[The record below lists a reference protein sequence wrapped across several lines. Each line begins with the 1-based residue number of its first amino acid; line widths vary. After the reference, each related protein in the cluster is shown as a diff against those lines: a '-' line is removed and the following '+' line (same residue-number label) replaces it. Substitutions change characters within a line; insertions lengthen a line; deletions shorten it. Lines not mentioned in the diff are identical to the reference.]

1 MSLPRI
7 LRTFLLFFFF
17 LSIILLPQKSFAQ
30 QSYNVNPE
38 VTEGQVRFL
47 QLSAGFACQLTG
59 INIFSP
65 EHDCKGNLIAQGE
78 RSLGLIGVASDLIGA
93 TYTQPA
99 STGKYISTLSEDF
112 GLTKKAYAQQ
122 SAGFDALA
130 QVQEM
135 WSAIRNL
142 TFVILVAFFILIG
155 FGIMLRFQIAP
166 KTAMTVQNQL
176 PKIVVA
182 IILISF
188 SYAIAGLLVD
198 AMWFSTYTSINVL
211 TNPENG
217 LDQCGGDD
225 PSGGSGNANRTTTS
239 VVTQGLLN
247 NPIGYTTELFGDEGG
262 CFGSLDGISG
272 LAKDLGFTV
281 GDIVSRTAIEAMGL
295 DTDNGDNCDTG
306 WRSLGGVL
314 DVKDCVEDG
323 LFKFIKYLIGIIAVM
338 IFFFAIV
345 FALFRLWFTLIRA
358 YIYVILGTVFA
369 PVWILMGLLPNSS
382 MGFTKWLRFM
392 IAHLLVFPTAALI
405 IIAARTF
412 AVTDSV
418 NNTVDGQFYPPL
430 LGNPN
435 ISDNIGILIAFGFLM
450 IGPELL
456 NMVRDAVKS
465 PPNKTISGA
474 IQGGF
479 GAGVGAGMAGPRFA
493 WKRAM
498 QPWDAHKQDAGF
510 LRKRLIGV
518 GNSSPARWQRY
529 MKAVI
534 GGAPKE
540 HLSGSS
546 SSNSGGSTGH
556 GP

>member
-7 LRTFLLFFFF
+7 LRAFLFSFFF
-17 LSIILLPQKSFAQ
+17 LSVVLLPQKSFAQ

-38 VTEGQVRFL
+38 VTDGQVRFL

-112 GLTKKAYAQQ
+112 GLTKKVYAQQ

-217 LDQCGGDD
+217 LDQCGADD

-306 WRSLGGVL
+306 WRSLGGAL

-369 PVWILMGLLPNSS
+369 PIWILMGLLPNSS

-392 IAHLLVFPTAALI
+392 IAHLMVFPTAALI

-498 QPWDAHKQDAGF
+498 QPWDVHKQDAGF
-510 LRKRLIGV
+510 LRKRLV
-518 GNSSPARWQRY
+518 GDGTKPPTKFQKY
-529 MKAVI
+529 MKTVI
-534 GGAPKE
+534 GGAPKDS
-540 HLSGSS
+540 LQGSS
-546 SSNSGGSTGH
+546 VSNAGGSTGH
-556 GP
+556 K

>member
-7 LRTFLLFFFF
+7 LRAFLFSFFF
-17 LSIILLPQKSFAQ
+17 LSVVLLPQKSFAQ
-30 QSYNVNPE
+30 QSYSVNPE
-38 VTEGQVRFL
+38 VTDGQVRFL

-112 GLTKKAYAQQ
+112 GLTKKVYAQQ

-217 LDQCGGDD
+217 LDQCGADD

-306 WRSLGGVL
+306 WRSLGGAL

-392 IAHLLVFPTAALI
+392 IAHLMVFPTAALI

-498 QPWDAHKQDAGF
+498 QPWDPHKQDAGF
-510 LRKRLIGV
+510 LRKRLV
-518 GNSSPARWQRY
+518 GEGTKPPASKFQRY
-529 MKAVI
+529 MRSVI

-540 HLSGSS
+540 YLPGSS
-546 SSNSGGSTGH
+546 STNAGGSTGH
-556 GP
+556 

>member
-1 MSLPRI
+1 MCLPRI

-510 LRKRLIGV
+510 LRKRLV
-518 GNSSPARWQRY
+518 GDGTKPPTKFQKY
-529 MKAVI
+529 MKAVV
-534 GGAPKE
+534 GGAPKDS
-540 HLSGSS
+540 LQGSS
-546 SSNSGGSTGH
+546 ATNAGGSAGH
-556 GP
+556 P